1 MCGIYHNINTIT
13 QVRIGRRNLSY
24 KVGYIHYW
32 TNLWGESSSLCVC
45 VMAGVSLII
54 LAAVAT
60 ALVCYRR
67 RRRHF
72 KARNAK
78 SSYDD
83 YSVAG
88 KSIRY
93 VGGTESSIKDC

>member
-1 MCGIYHNINTIT
+1 MIT
-13 QVRIGRRNLSY
+13 QVRIGRGNLSY

-32 TNLWGESSSLCVC
+32 TNLWGESISLRVC
-45 VMAGVSLII
+45 VMAGVPLVI

-67 RRRHF
+67 RRRRL
-72 KARNAK
+72 KARRAK
-78 SSYDD
+78 SSYGD

-93 VGGTESSIKDC
+93 VGGTE

>member
-1 MCGIYHNINTIT
+1 MIT
-13 QVRIGRRNLSY
+13 QVRIGRGNLSY

-32 TNLWGESSSLCVC
+32 TNLWGESISLRICVL
-45 VMAGVSLII
+45 AGVPLVI

-67 RRRHF
+67 KRHL

-78 SSYDD
+78 WSYGD

-93 VGGTESSIKDC
+93 VESTESG